1 MEITSLVKQNTEL
14 SDKFW
19 ASGGLKSKFRAK
31 LIDIAKK
38 FYEDLEVPL
47 DALKD
52 ITFTGSLAN
61 YNYTPSSDI
70 DVHLIVDFAKVDSD
84 NRFLVREYFKAV
96 TSIWNRT
103 HTITMKGQEVE
114 IYVQEADEAHYST
127 GVYSLLS
134 DDWITEP
141 KMKDGDVDR
150 ELVNKKVISFMQMI
164 EDVEDLYLD
173 KNYEAA
179 QESSRKLMKKIK
191 KYRTAGLSEEGEY
204 SAENIAFKY
213 LRNNDYIKLLID
225 IRNNSYDKF
234 MSTNGD
240 PEKKFKIYLEK
251 GPDDIKTYS
260 RLNELERYQRKIRR
274 GHRRMKRRL
283 IGMGGVGTPY
293 FSKPS
298 YKRSRSAPPG
308 FGGS

>member
-19 ASGGLKSKFRAK
+19 VSESLKPKFRAK
-31 LIDIAKK
+31 LTDIAKK
-38 FYEDLEVPL
+38 FYEGLEAPL

-61 YNYTPSSDI
+61 YNYTLASDI
-70 DVHLIVDFAKVDSD
+70 DVHLVVDFAKVDDD
-84 NRFLVREYFKAV
+84 NRFLVREFFKAV
-96 TSIWNRT
+96 TSNWNRT
-103 HTITMKGQEVE
+103 HTITMKGHEVE
-114 IYVQEADEAHYST
+114 IYVQEAEEAHYST

-134 DDWITEP
+134 DDWIAKP
-141 KMKDGDVDR
+141 KIKDENINK
-150 ELVNKKVISFMQMI
+150 ELINKKVTSFMQMI

-225 IRNNSYDKF
+225 IRNNSYDKL
-234 MSTNGD
+234 MSVNGD

-283 IGMGGVGTPY
+283 IGFGGISTPY

-298 YKRSRSAPPG
+298 YKRSKSAPPG